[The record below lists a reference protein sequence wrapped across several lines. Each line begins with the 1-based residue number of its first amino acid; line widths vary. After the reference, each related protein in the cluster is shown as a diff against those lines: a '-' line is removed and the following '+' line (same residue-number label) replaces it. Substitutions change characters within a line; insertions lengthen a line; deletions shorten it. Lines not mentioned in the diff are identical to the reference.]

1 MDIATARALL
11 TEQGQSQLLRFY
23 QELSCE
29 ERAALLAQLEEV
41 DWGLPQLIRG
51 KRAELAR
58 GALAPMGAL
67 TLDEIAL
74 ARGDYER
81 AGLEALQAGSVGAVL
96 LAGGQGTRLG
106 FPKPKGMLDIG
117 LTRHLYLF
125 EALIQNLLEV
135 VRRAGAWVP
144 LYVMTNRKNHDETE
158 RFFVEHGYFGY
169 RPDRVFFFPPDMVP
183 AVDEAGRILLE
194 SKGSIALCPNGNGGW
209 FSSMIHAGL
218 LEALHRDGVCW
229 LNVFSVDNVLQR
241 IADPCF
247 VGATILSGHDC
258 GAKVVRK
265 ATPNERVGVLCYEDG
280 RPSIVEYYEMTEA
293 MTRLRNADGSLAY
306 NFGVILNYLFR
317 VEQLERIAGLR
328 LPYHVVHK
336 KVPYVNG
343 KGEVVQPAEPNAYK
357 FETLVLDM
365 IHMMPNCLSYEVER
379 QREFAPIKNLTGADS
394 LDTARELLAQNGVNL

>member
-1 MDIATARALL
+1 M
-11 TEQGQSQLLRFY
+11 
-23 QELSCE
+23 
-29 ERAALLAQLEEV
+29 
-41 DWGLPQLIRG
+41 
-51 KRAELAR
+51 
-58 GALAPMGAL
+58 
-67 TLDEIAL
+67 
-74 ARGDYER
+74 
-81 AGLEALQAGSVGAVL
+81 
-96 LAGGQGTRLG
+96 
-106 FPKPKGMLDIG
+106 
-117 LTRHLYLF
+117 
-125 EALIQNLLEV
+125 
-135 VRRAGAWVP
+135 
-144 LYVMTNRKNHDETE
+144 
-158 RFFVEHGYFGY
+158 
-169 RPDRVFFFPPDMVP
+169 
-183 AVDEAGRILLE
+183 
-194 SKGSIALCPNGNGGW
+194 
-209 FSSMIHAGL
+209 
-218 LEALHRDGVCW
+218 
-229 LNVFSVDNVLQR
+229 
-241 IADPCF
+241 
-247 VGATILSGHDC
+247 GATILSGHDC